1 LDHNNYYNLHY
12 EKINY
17 KFKNAKAYACS
28 LQLSAVGLD
37 ANAQSTYN
45 VNNQTLA
52 FLAANKIHK
61 VGTVGS
67 SAGSKTL
74 YTNVITIGSQQI
86 DCIVKTVSISN
97 GSFSLP

>member
-1 LDHNNYYNLHY
+1 
-12 EKINY
+12 
-17 KFKNAKAYACS
+17 
-28 LQLSAVGLD
+28 
-37 ANAQSTYN
+37 
-45 VNNQTLA
+45 LA